1 MAKIIAHKMG
11 FYDMFIIDSKGNI
24 LQTITKEDDLGTNLV
39 SGKYKDTSLARAF
52 NKGLTG
58 PVISDIEF
66 YSPSNNKI
74 SSFFAAPVTD
84 DSGNILGVIA
94 SQILM
99 YEIDK
104 IMHERSG
111 LGKTGETI
119 LIGHDLLMRSNS
131 RFTKD
136 PTTLKEKLEVEA
148 PRRALEGNTGTMW
161 VLDYRNVP
169 VFNTYAPLDIP
180 GLTWVIISKMDE
192 REILAPVYKFL
203 FLLLIGMGILAVVIL
218 LVSYYFARRLTTPIK
233 VLNRKLLEMAETEQY
248 DQKISKRSNDEIGLL
263 VDSFNK
269 MSTQINTKTA
279 ELKEKQNQLE
289 QELTE
294 REQIEHTLQEN
305 QVTLEKINQ
314 EIEEQNKMK
323 TGLNQLITSMHGEQD
338 ISELGN
344 NILMSIV
351 TFLKLPLGAV
361 YILNSDH
368 LLQRVSSY
376 GYPENKNI
384 PESFALG
391 SGLVGQA
398 ALEGKPI
405 TIRNIPEYAKV
416 SFGFGNASPEEIVLI
431 PLVYN
436 DITVGVLEL
445 GSFKSI
451 SENLL
456 NWVNEAVRSISVVL
470 HSFHTNLEKK
480 T

>member
-1 MAKIIAHKMG
+1 M
-11 FYDMFIIDSKGNI
+11 
-24 LQTITKEDDLGTNLV
+24 
-39 SGKYKDTSLARAF
+39 
-52 NKGLTG
+52 
-58 PVISDIEF
+58 
-66 YSPSNNKI
+66 
-74 SSFFAAPVTD
+74 
-84 DSGNILGVIA
+84 
-94 SQILM
+94 
-99 YEIDK
+99 
-104 IMHERSG
+104 
-111 LGKTGETI
+111 
-119 LIGHDLLMRSNS
+119 
-131 RFTKD
+131 
-136 PTTLKEKLEVEA
+136 
-148 PRRALEGNTGTMW
+148 
-161 VLDYRNVP
+161 
-169 VFNTYAPLDIP
+169 
-180 GLTWVIISKMDE
+180 
-192 REILAPVYKFL
+192 
-203 FLLLIGMGILAVVIL
+203 VIL

-233 VLNRKLLEMAETEQY
+233 VLNRKLLEMAETGQY

-263 VDSFNK
+263 VESFNK

-305 QVTLEKINQ
+305 QVILEKINQ